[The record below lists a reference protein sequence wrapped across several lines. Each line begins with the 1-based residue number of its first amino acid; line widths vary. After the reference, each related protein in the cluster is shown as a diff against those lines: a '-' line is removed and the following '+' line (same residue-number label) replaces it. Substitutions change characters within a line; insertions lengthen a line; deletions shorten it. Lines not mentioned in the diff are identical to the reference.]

1 MSNQNYIIMETIY
14 IARKAQNNAKAF
26 ITMNPATKNISV
38 HGKFYDGRQA
48 FPGPMLENVAT
59 VPETLVEEIK
69 RRDDKPLSA
78 SSPELQDFI
87 ASVWAKAEEMEPW
100 FKFESCNDKPAAP
113 VVPAGKNKPSDKS
126 VCNKPSPVCGQTG
139 QSASESVGN
148 SSKNTEKPYLT
159 CAGKAAT
166 SKDIRSQMAEHCS
179 FYDITDGRFKHIS
192 W

>member
-1 MSNQNYIIMETIY
+1 METIY

-38 HGKFYDGRQA
+38 HGKFYDSRQA

-113 VVPAGKNKPSDKS
+113 VAPAGKTSR
-126 VCNKPSPVCGQTG
+126 QTKACATNHR
-139 QSASESVGN
+139 QSAARPAKAPRKMSETARKTRKSH
-148 SSKNTEKPYLT
+148 T
-159 CAGKAAT
+159 
-166 SKDIRSQMAEHCS
+166 
-179 FYDITDGRFKHIS
+179 
-192 W
+192 